1 MSKSTVKILGWNR
14 PQLIMALLKKKK
26 DAKPKPPA
34 EGAKPGKGGKLLG
47 LLAPVL
53 VFGAAFGASYAMGGK
68 PAPVPVA
75 DDAHAEAKTEAE
87 PHTASWRAPR
97 PSSTYA
103 MDPLTITAGA
113 QGQTLKIGLSVE
125 VWDKDA
131 YLDMPRL
138 RDAFTA
144 YLRALEPD
152 QLADP
157 AFHMKMKRALLHR
170 ARVVS
175 GPDVVADVLITD
187 FLLTS

>member
-1 MSKSTVKILGWNR
+1 
-14 PQLIMALLKKKK
+14 MALLKKKK
-26 DAKPKPPA
+26 DGKPTPPSD
-34 EGAKPGKGGKLLG
+34 GAKPGKLGKLLG

-68 PAPVPVA
+68 PAPAPVIEETDTKA
-75 DDAHAEAKTEAE
+75 DAE

-125 VWDKDA
+125 VWEKDA